1 MSMPGVWQEAGK
13 KEPKSRQT
21 YGEWLKA
28 LGIESIIRKR
38 RNTLL
43 EYKTERDMTKE
54 EILKLR
60 DTAEQTRVQFK
71 ERVTRDNKYDVSC
84 EMVALS
90 NSRGGM
96 IVVGID
102 DKTGRINPLSFI
114 EVQETTNL
122 LGSLASEGV
131 VPQILLDIENV
142 QMEGGVIV
150 VATVKQGRNKP
161 YRDSKGIV
169 WVKQGADKRK
179 VFDNAELIAMLMENG
194 QMHPDSMPVNGT
206 SIKDLDESTLRDYLL
221 NRFRSDFERQQ
232 LSITEL
238 RHRSLDEIAGI
249 LSQTPEGILKNNG
262 LVMEDGTLTVA
273 ALMLMGKYPQRWLPA
288 FTVRCVSFVG
298 NSIGGTEF
306 RDKSGNDADGNAVHL
321 YNYIISFLTR
331 NLRKKQVEK
340 DFNSQGELEVSTA
353 SLSEIVTNGILHRSY
368 VIEAP
373 LRVFIFDNRIEIH
386 SPGLLPEG
394 VSMESIK
401 HGASVPRNKLLFNHG
416 INLLPYTG
424 AGSGITRALK
434 FTPDI
439 KFENDETLNEFIVT
453 VERRN
458 AGENSAQT
466 DRDDDREDRDKRDEE
481 TKDNSLVTKRI
492 EKQETSKRDRDGA
505 EEAEDGSRIMHT
517 PYRLLTGVQK
527 DIIQFCSIPRTA
539 KEIMDHIGYY
549 NNSKNMTA
557 YVRPLLEM
565 GYLEMTEPEK
575 PNSKNQKYRKVRKG

>member
-1 MSMPGVWQEAGK
+1 MNMARVCQEAGK
-13 KEPKSRQT
+13 KESESRHT

-102 DKTGRINPLSFI
+102 DKTGRINPLSFV

-206 SIKDLDESTLRDYLL
+206 SIKDLDENTLRDYLL

-458 AGENSAQT
+458 TGENGAQT
-466 DRDDDREDRDKRDEE
+466 DRDDDREDRDKRDKE
-481 TKDNSLVTKRI
+481 TKDNSLVTRRI
-492 EKQETSKRDRDGA
+492 ENQGTSKRDRVGT

-517 PYRLLTGVQK
+517 PYRLLTSVQK

-575 PNSKNQKYRKVRKG
+575 PNSKNQKYRRVRKG

>member
-1 MSMPGVWQEAGK
+1 
-13 KEPKSRQT
+13 
-21 YGEWLKA
+21 
-28 LGIESIIRKR
+28 
-38 RNTLL
+38 
-43 EYKTERDMTKE
+43 MTKE
-54 EILKLR
+54 DILRLR
-60 DTAEQTRVQFK
+60 DAAEQTRVQFK

-84 EMVALS
+84 EMVAQS

-102 DKTGRINPLSFI
+102 DKTGRINPLSFV

-206 SIKDLDESTLRDYLL
+206 SIKNLDENTLRDYLL

-340 DFNSQGELEVSTA
+340 DFNSQGELEVSIA

-458 AGENSAQT
+458 AGENGVQT
-466 DRDDDREDRDKRDEE
+466 DRVDDREDRDKRDKE

-492 EKQETSKRDRDGA
+492 EKQETSKRDRDGV
-505 EEAEDGSRIMHT
+505 EETEDGSRIMHT
-517 PYRLLTGVQK
+517 PYRLLTSVQK

-575 PNSKNQKYRKVRKG
+575 PNSKNQKYRKVRKE

>member
-1 MSMPGVWQEAGK
+1 MNMARVCQEAGK
-13 KEPKSRQT
+13 KESESRHT

-102 DKTGRINPLSFI
+102 DKTGRINPLSFV

-206 SIKDLDESTLRDYLL
+206 SIKDLDENTLRDYLL

-458 AGENSAQT
+458 AGKNGAQT
-466 DRDDDREDRDKRDEE
+466 DRDDDREDRDKRDKED
-481 TKDNSLVTKRI
+481 KDNLLVTKHI
-492 EKQETSKRDRDGA
+492 EKQETPKRDRDGV
-505 EEAEDGSRIMHT
+505 EETKDGSHITRT
-517 PYRLLTGVQK
+517 PYRLLTSVQK
-527 DIIQFCSIPRTA
+527 DIVQFCSIPRTA

-575 PNSKNQKYRKVRKG
+575 PNSKNQKYRRVRKG

>member
-1 MSMPGVWQEAGK
+1 
-13 KEPKSRQT
+13 
-21 YGEWLKA
+21 
-28 LGIESIIRKR
+28 
-38 RNTLL
+38 
-43 EYKTERDMTKE
+43 MTKE
-54 EILKLR
+54 DILRLR
-60 DTAEQTRVQFK
+60 DTAEQTKVQFK

-84 EMVALS
+84 EMVAQS

-102 DKTGRINPLSFI
+102 DKTGHINPLSFQ

-142 QMEGGVIV
+142 QMDGGVIV
-150 VATVKQGRNKP
+150 VATIKQGKNKP

-194 QMHPDSMPVNGT
+194 QMHPDSMPIKGT
-206 SIKDLDESTLRDYLL
+206 SIKDLDENTVRDYLL
-221 NRFRSDFERQQ
+221 SRFRSDFERQQ
-232 LSITEL
+232 FPIAEL
-238 RHRSLDEIAGI
+238 KHKSLTEIADI
-249 LSQTPEGILKNNG
+249 ISQTPEGILKNNG
-262 LVMEDGTLTVA
+262 LIMEDGTLTLA
-273 ALMLMGKYPQRWLPA
+273 ALMLMGKNPQRWLPA
-288 FTVRCVSFVG
+288 FTVRCISFVG

-306 RDKSGNDADGNAVHL
+306 RDKSGNDADGNAVHM

-331 NLRKKQVEK
+331 NLRQKQVEK
-340 DFNSQGELEVSTA
+340 DFNSPGELEVSLT

-394 VSMESIK
+394 VNLENIL

-439 KFENDETLNEFIVT
+439 KFVNNETLNEFVVT
-453 VERRN
+453 VERKN
-458 AGENSAQT
+458 VEDNVEVG
-466 DRDDDREDRDKRDEE
+466 DRDIDREDRDKVLNNKGLENTE
-481 TKDNSLVTKRI
+481 NSKIDR
-492 EKQETSKRDRDGA
+492 EDRDADRDADRDNNVEHLHISYKTLEG
-505 EEAEDGSRIMHT
+505 I
-517 PYRLLTGVQK
+517 QK
-527 DIIQFCSIPRTA
+527 NIVQFCSVPRSA
-539 KEIMDHIGYY
+539 REILDHIGYAY
-549 NNSKNMTA
+549 NSTNIANQIK
-557 YVRPLLEM
+557 PLLEL
-565 GYLEMTEPEK
+565 GFIEMTEPDK
-575 PNSKNQKYRKVRKG
+575 PNSKNQKYRKTHKMSDAL

>member
-1 MSMPGVWQEAGK
+1 
-13 KEPKSRQT
+13 
-21 YGEWLKA
+21 
-28 LGIESIIRKR
+28 
-38 RNTLL
+38 
-43 EYKTERDMTKE
+43 MTKE

-102 DKTGRINPLSFI
+102 DKTGRINPLSFV

-206 SIKDLDESTLRDYLL
+206 SIKDLDENTLRDYLL

-458 AGENSAQT
+458 TGENGAQT
-466 DRDDDREDRDKRDEE
+466 DRDDDREDRDKRDKE
-481 TKDNSLVTKRI
+481 TKDNSLVTRRI
-492 EKQETSKRDRDGA
+492 ENQGTSKRDRVGT

-517 PYRLLTGVQK
+517 PYRLLTSVQK

-575 PNSKNQKYRKVRKG
+575 PNSKNQKYRRVRKG

>member
-1 MSMPGVWQEAGK
+1 
-13 KEPKSRQT
+13 
-21 YGEWLKA
+21 
-28 LGIESIIRKR
+28 
-38 RNTLL
+38 
-43 EYKTERDMTKE
+43 MTKE
-54 EILKLR
+54 DILRLR

-84 EMVALS
+84 EMVAQS

-102 DKTGRINPLSFI
+102 DKTGRINPLSFV

-142 QMEGGVIV
+142 QMEDGVIV
-150 VATVKQGRNKP
+150 VATVKQGKNKP

-194 QMHPDSMPVNGT
+194 QMHPDCMPVNGT
-206 SIKDLDESTLRDYLL
+206 SIKDLDENTLRDYLL

-232 LSITEL
+232 LSVTEM
-238 RHRSLDEIAGI
+238 RHRSLDEIAGV

-262 LVMEDGTLTVA
+262 LILEDGTLTVA
-273 ALMLMGKYPQRWLPA
+273 ALMLMGRYPQRWLPA

-331 NLRKKQVEK
+331 NLRRKQVEK

-439 KFENDETLNEFIVT
+439 KFVNDETLNEFVVT

-458 AGENSAQT
+458 VGETEAKN
-466 DRDDDREDRDKRDEE
+466 DRYSDREDRDKRDEE
-481 TKDNSLVTKRI
+481 DRDNSLSSKYIGNIEATKR
-492 EKQETSKRDRDGA
+492 DNDGA
-505 EEAEDGSRIMHT
+505 EETEDRARVVRT
-517 PYRLLTGVQK
+517 PYKQLPSVQK
-527 DIIQFCSIPRTA
+527 NIIQFCAIPRTA

-549 NNSKNMTA
+549 NNSKNMTT

-565 GYLEMTEPEK
+565 GYLEMTEPDK
-575 PNSKNQKYRKVRKG
+575 PKSKNQKYRKVRKV

>member
-1 MSMPGVWQEAGK
+1 
-13 KEPKSRQT
+13 
-21 YGEWLKA
+21 
-28 LGIESIIRKR
+28 
-38 RNTLL
+38 
-43 EYKTERDMTKE
+43 MTKE
-54 EILKLR
+54 DILRLR

-84 EMVALS
+84 EMVAQS

-102 DKTGRINPLSFI
+102 DKTGRINPLSFV

-206 SIKDLDESTLRDYLL
+206 SIRDLDENTLRDYLL

-238 RHRSLDEIAGI
+238 RHRSLEEIANV

-273 ALMLMGKYPQRWLPA
+273 ALMLMGRYPQRWLPA

-340 DFNSQGELEVSTA
+340 DFNSQGELEVSIA

-439 KFENDETLNEFIVT
+439 KFVNDETLNEFVVT
-453 VERRN
+453 VERRDV
-458 AGENSAQT
+458 GEADVKNDRDS
-466 DRDDDREDRDKRDEE
+466 DRDDRGKRDKEDRDNSLSANKITNFETLKRD
-481 TKDNSLVTKRI
+481 KDRV
-492 EKQETSKRDRDGA
+492 
-505 EEAEDGSRIMHT
+505 EEAKDRADIVRIS
-517 PYRLLTGVQK
+517 YKQLSSVQK
-527 DIIQFCSIPRTA
+527 DIIQFCSIPRKA

-557 YVRPLLEM
+557 YVKPLLEM

-575 PNSKNQKYRKVRKG
+575 PKSKNQKYRKVIKG

>member
-1 MSMPGVWQEAGK
+1 
-13 KEPKSRQT
+13 
-21 YGEWLKA
+21 
-28 LGIESIIRKR
+28 
-38 RNTLL
+38 
-43 EYKTERDMTKE
+43 MTKE
-54 EILKLR
+54 DILRLR

-84 EMVALS
+84 EMVAQS

-102 DKTGRINPLSFI
+102 DKTGRINPLSFV

-206 SIKDLDESTLRDYLL
+206 SIRDLDENTLRDYLL

-238 RHRSLDEIAGI
+238 RHRSLEEIANV

-273 ALMLMGKYPQRWLPA
+273 ALMLMGRYPQRWLPA

-340 DFNSQGELEVSTA
+340 DFNSQGELEVSIA

-386 SPGLLPEG
+386 NPGLLPEG

-439 KFENDETLNEFIVT
+439 KFVNDETLNEFVVT
-453 VERRN
+453 VERRDV
-458 AGENSAQT
+458 GEADVKNDRDS
-466 DRDDDREDRDKRDEE
+466 DRDDRGKRDKEDRDNSLSANKITNFETLKRD
-481 TKDNSLVTKRI
+481 KDRV
-492 EKQETSKRDRDGA
+492 
-505 EEAEDGSRIMHT
+505 EEAKDRADIVRIS
-517 PYRLLTGVQK
+517 YKQLSSVQK
-527 DIIQFCSIPRTA
+527 DIIQFCSIPRKA

-557 YVRPLLEM
+557 YVKPLLEM

-575 PNSKNQKYRKVRKG
+575 PKSKNQKYRKVIKG